1 MNHVILYVTI
11 NFVTYTGHTMKSCGQ
26 NVGENYGLATWIAW
40 GRKPNRWAFNIN
52 HTARQSL
59 ILFRLIYSFN

>member
-26 NVGENYGLATWIAW
+26 NVGENYGLTTWIAW
-40 GRKPNRWAFNIN
+40 GKNQIAGL
-52 HTARQSL
+52 L
-59 ILFRLIYSFN
+59 ILTIQRASL